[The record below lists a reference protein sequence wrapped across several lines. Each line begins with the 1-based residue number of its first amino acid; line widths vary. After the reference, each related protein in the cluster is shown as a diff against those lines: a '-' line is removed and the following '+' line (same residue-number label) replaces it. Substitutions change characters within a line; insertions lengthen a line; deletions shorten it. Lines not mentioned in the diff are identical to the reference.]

1 MAMQAVIVTGNHGEQ
16 VFTASDNWELFQLVM
31 AGNSA
36 PLDKELKSAIDSAI
50 ASVYTGK
57 KVYDTYLVNQRVGFA
72 GF

>member
-36 PLDKELKSAIDSAI
+36 PLDEELESAIESAVE
-50 ASVYTGK
+50 SVYTGN
-57 KVYDTYLVNQRVGFA
+57 KVYDTYLINRN
-72 GF
+72 

>member
-36 PLDKELKSAIDSAI
+36 PLDKELKSAIASAI

-57 KVYDTYLVNQRVGFA
+57 KVYDAYLVNQRVGFA